1 MLKNLLYLHGFRS
14 SPHSYK
20 AQYLRELFA
29 ARYPIVQWCC
39 PQLSPSPLAAAELML
54 ELTHE
59 WNASCSAVIGS
70 SLGGFY
76 ADWLSR
82 QRGFK
87 CVLINPAC
95 DPARDLSRYIGTQT
109 TWHNPAESFYFREA
123 YLAELKS
130 LYPTDTASTLE
141 HKLLMASTGDE
152 VLDWQEMV
160 RTHSSAK
167 HYIIEGS
174 DHGVSDF
181 DAHVGVLI
189 DFLDL

>member
-1 MLKNLLYLHGFRS
+1 MLKDLLYLHGFRS
-14 SPHSYK
+14 SPLSYK

-29 ARYPIVQWCC
+29 ARYPSVRWCC
-39 PQLSPSPLAAAELML
+39 PQLPPSPREATELML
-54 ELTHE
+54 GLTRE
-59 WNASCSAVIGS
+59 WDDSGCAVIGS

-95 DPARDLSRYIGTQT
+95 DPARDLSRYIGAQT
-109 TWHNPAESFYFREA
+109 TWHNPAESFYFKEE
-123 YLAELKS
+123 YLAELLS
-130 LYPTDTASTLE
+130 LYPTDTAGRRGQ
-141 HKLLMASTGDE
+141 KLLMASKGDE
-152 VLDWQEMV
+152 VLDWREMV
-160 RTHSSAK
+160 APHARAK

-174 DHGVSDF
+174 DHGMSDF

-189 DFLDL
+189 DFLEL